1 MDHSISFARHFARL
15 LWLLIHEPDNLE
27 EQKASL
33 RALATVSRDGP
44 VTLSYDG
51 PVLLANGQVVAAVF
65 SGASET
71 ATRLA
76 AHGAQEMAVRA
87 AAAAADL
94 LNAAR
99 LLAGA
104 PHEAT
109 SIGDRLMHGGATTV
123 HLRDRAAAT
132 SALLSDLELVY
143 VEDPVASDDLPVAPP
158 PGPVPVPPVPEEAAG
173 GGLFDHFAAVRPAG
187 DYEALLAELRSAAD
201 RAVPELLG
209 RLSLAAAQA
218 QRTGDGVSLV
228 ALVAGLQDRQ
238 STASDAIRRDC
249 TLALRRMMSSH
260 VLRMIAALVPRRAVP
275 LDAVTQVL
283 MRAGDDGADA
293 VIELLTE
300 AQTAT
305 DRRAYFTM
313 LLTLRAGVPTL
324 LHMLGDDRW
333 YVVRN
338 AVDLLGELGA
348 TEAERP
354 ITALLQHEDE
364 RVRQS
369 ATTALLRFDT
379 PAGRAAILAAVRS
392 DSPAT
397 RQQAVV
403 ALGSRKDAGTASMLL
418 NALDHEQ
425 DDAVLRSIYTA
436 LGKVATPDAVQR
448 LLDAAAP
455 ANGLFK
461 RKSPALRAAAA
472 LALGDTRSP
481 AALDALRLLVGDKE
495 PSVRDSA
502 LRALSNA
509 RRGNEPRVTGLF
521 EAIPDH
527 G

>member
-15 LWLLIHEPDNLE
+15 LWLLIHEPGNVE

-33 RALATVSRDGP
+33 RALVTVSRDGP

-51 PVLLANGQVVAAVF
+51 PALLANGQAVAAVF
-65 SGASET
+65 SGASDT

-76 AHGAQEMAVRA
+76 AHGAQEMAVHA

-99 LLAGA
+99 LLADAPGA
-104 PHEAT
+104 VT
-109 SIGDRLMHGGATTV
+109 FIGERLMDGGATTV

-132 SALLSDLELVY
+132 SALLGDLELVY
-143 VEDPVASDDLPVAPP
+143 VEDPVAPEDVVAAPA
-158 PGPVPVPPVPEEAAG
+158 PGPLPVPPIPEHAAG
-173 GGLFDHFAAVRPAG
+173 GGLFDHFAAVRPADG
-187 DYEALLAELRSAAD
+187 TDALLAELRAAAD

-209 RLSLAAAQA
+209 RLTMAADQA
-218 QRTGDGVSLV
+218 QRSGDGASLV
-228 ALVAGLQDRQ
+228 ALVAGVQDRE
-238 STASDAIRRDC
+238 SNGGDAIRRDC
-249 TLALRRMMSSH
+249 ALALRRMLSAH
-260 VLRMIAALVPRRAVP
+260 ALRLIAALVPRRTVP
-275 LDAVTQVL
+275 LDAVAQVL
-283 MRAGDDGADA
+283 MRTGDDGADA
-293 VIELLTE
+293 VIELLTQ
-300 AQTAT
+300 AQTAA
-305 DRRAYFTM
+305 DRRAYFNM

-354 ITALLQHEDE
+354 ITALLEHADE

-379 PAGRAAILAAVRS
+379 PAGRAAILAAVQS

-397 RQQAVV
+397 RQQAVM
-403 ALGSRKDAGTASMLL
+403 ALGSRTDAGTASMLL
-418 NALDHEQ
+418 RALDQEQ
-425 DDAVLRSIYTA
+425 DDTVQRSIYAA
-436 LGKVATPDAVQR
+436 LGKVATPDAVDR
-448 LLDAAAP
+448 LVDAASP
-455 ANGLFK
+455 ANGLFR
-461 RKSPALRAAAA
+461 RKSPTLRAAAA
-472 LALGDTRSP
+472 LALGDTRAP
-481 AALDALRLLVGDKE
+481 AALDALRLLAGDKE
-495 PSVRDSA
+495 PAVRDAA

-521 EAIPDH
+521 EAIPDP
-527 G
+527 

>member
-1 MDHSISFARHFARL
+1 MDHSISVARHFARL
-15 LWLLIHEPDNLE
+15 LWLLIHEPENLE

-33 RALATVSRDGP
+33 RALVTVSRDGP

-51 PVLLANGQVVAAVF
+51 SALLANGQVVAAVF

-71 ATRLA
+71 AMRLA
-76 AHGAQEMAVRA
+76 AHGAQEMAIHA

-104 PHEAT
+104 PQEGPF
-109 SIGDRLMHGGATTV
+109 IGERLLEGGARTV
-123 HLRDRAAAT
+123 HLCDRAAAT
-132 SALLSDLELVY
+132 SALLGDLELVY
-143 VEDPVASDDLPVAPP
+143 VEDPVAPDDLAGAPP
-158 PGPVPVPPVPEEAAG
+158 SGPVPVPPIPEHAAG

-187 DYEALLAELRSAAD
+187 DCEALLVELRGAAD

-209 RLSLAAAQA
+209 RLTLAAAQA
-218 QRTGDGVSLV
+218 QRTGDGASLI
-228 ALVAGLQDRQ
+228 ALVAGVQDRE
-238 STASDAIRRDC
+238 ANAGDPVRRDC
-249 TLALRRMMSSH
+249 ALALRRMLSSH
-260 VLRMIAALVPRRAVP
+260 ALRMIAALVPRRAVP
-275 LDAVTQVL
+275 LDAVAQVL

-293 VIELLTE
+293 VIELLTQ

-305 DRRAYFTM
+305 DRRAYFNM

-348 TEAERP
+348 TEAERS

-397 RQQAVV
+397 RQQAIM

-418 NALDHEQ
+418 HALDHEH
-425 DDAVLRSIYTA
+425 DDAVQRSIYTA

-448 LLDAAAP
+448 LVDAAAP
-455 ANGLFK
+455 ANGLFR

-481 AALDALRLLVGDKE
+481 AALDALRLLAGDKE
-495 PSVRDSA
+495 PVVRDAA
-502 LRALSNA
+502 LQGLSNA
-509 RRGNEPRVTGLF
+509 RRGNEPRVTGVF
-521 EAIPDH
+521 EAIRETW
-527 G
+527 